1 MQDDPPEGNPESK
14 YVYSTKR
21 NEQEIEAV
29 KESLKGTKYDN
40 PVPLV
45 STEGEKKQKS
55 FWQLVE
61 GTDTIAPC
69 PSCSK
74 EITADS
80 PVCPHCGRQF
90 QKNMLM
96 WAALGVIMLPVLYW
110 LIDYIN
116 H

>member
-45 STEGEKKQKS
+45 STEGEKK
-55 FWQLVE
+55 
-61 GTDTIAPC
+61 
-69 PSCSK
+69 
-74 EITADS
+74 
-80 PVCPHCGRQF
+80 
-90 QKNMLM
+90 
-96 WAALGVIMLPVLYW
+96 
-110 LIDYIN
+110 
-116 H
+116 

>member
-1 MQDDPPEGNPESK
+1 MEDDSSLDKPESK

-29 KESLKGTKYDN
+29 EELLKGTTYDN
-40 PVPLV
+40 PVPLD
-45 STEGEKKQKS
+45 STEVEKTPKS
-55 FWQLVE
+55 FWESVE

-69 PSCSK
+69 PSCNK

-90 QKNMLM
+90 QKNMLI
-96 WAALGVIMLPVLYW
+96 WAVLGVLMLPILYW

>member
-1 MQDDPPEGNPESK
+1 MKTDLPEDNPESE
-14 YVYSTKR
+14 YLYATKR
-21 NEQEIEAV
+21 NQREIEAV
-29 KESLKGTKYDN
+29 EESLRGTKYDN

-74 EITADS
+74 EITANS

-90 QKNMLM
+90 
-96 WAALGVIMLPVLYW
+96 
-110 LIDYIN
+110 
-116 H
+116 